1 MHEAYVSMKEV
12 TSSNSCAF
20 GASCRHG
27 FEKGLFCFLW
37 NRPKSVM
44 HVQSILWFGRLIT
57 STPYVFLA
65 HQATDWF
72 VQGKEV
78 YAWDLIHGLA

>member
-1 MHEAYVSMKEV
+1 MLAHEAYVWMKEV
-12 TSSNSCAF
+12 TPFDSRAF
-20 GASCRHG
+20 DVSCRRG

-57 STPYVFLA
+57 STPYVFRSTPS
-65 HQATDWF
+65 H
-72 VQGKEV
+72 
-78 YAWDLIHGLA
+78 

>member
-1 MHEAYVSMKEV
+1 MPSCSVREAYAWMEEV

-20 GASCRHG
+20 GASGRRG

-44 HVQSILWFGRLIT
+44 HVRSILWCDRLIIHIL
-57 STPYVFLA
+57 YVSLA
-65 HQATDWF
+65 HQATD
-72 VQGKEV
+72 
-78 YAWDLIHGLA
+78 